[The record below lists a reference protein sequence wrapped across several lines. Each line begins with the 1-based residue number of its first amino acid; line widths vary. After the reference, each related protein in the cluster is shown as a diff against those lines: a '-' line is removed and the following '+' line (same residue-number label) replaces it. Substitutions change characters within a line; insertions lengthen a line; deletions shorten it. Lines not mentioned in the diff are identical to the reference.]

1 MESYQPGPEE
11 LTDDHLSD
19 YRRFFIASGL
29 ELAQNSS
36 GWTMNNTAM
45 CPDDHTLDKY
55 LFPFVYSI
63 VIVIS
68 IPINCISLYVSCI
81 QVRKKNELAVY
92 LFSLSLADL
101 LYSVILPLWIDY
113 AWNADNWRLSATLC
127 QISAFLMYMNFYTST
142 AFLACI
148 SVNRY
153 LALVHPL
160 KLQHLRTRRFSL
172 IVSIIVW
179 LLEGIMNSVILM
191 KNEIF
196 SDPCNSTN
204 HTLCYDKYPLE
215 LWQAQINLLRICS
228 GYLVPLII
236 IVFCYHKI
244 YQAVRCNQATV
255 DEEKKKIRK
264 LILNITVTFILCF
277 TPYHVILFIRSIK
290 EPYSTNPQFFLLMYK
305 IYRIT
310 QALTSLNCI
319 ADPILYCFVSETA
332 QTDIL
337 NLLRCCLDL
346 QKPEGNQV
354 EEHTPCSSTTKS
366 NITYRTCCET
376 ETLSKMA
383 ARA

>member
-1 MESYQPGPEE
+1 
-11 LTDDHLSD
+11 
-19 YRRFFIASGL
+19 
-29 ELAQNSS
+29 
-36 GWTMNNTAM
+36 MNNTAK
-45 CPDDHTLDKY
+45 CHDDHTLDKY

-113 AWNADNWRLSATLC
+113 AWNGDNWRLSATLC

-148 SVNRY
+148 SVDRY

-179 LLEGIMNSVILM
+179 LLEGILNSVILM
-191 KNEIF
+191 NNEVF

-277 TPYHVILFIRSIK
+277 TPYHVVLFIRSIK
-290 EPYSTNPQFFLLMYK
+290 EPYSTNPQFLQLMYK

-337 NLLRCCLDL
+337 NLLRCCLYL
-346 QKPEGNQV
+346 RKPEGNQV
-354 EEHTPCSSTTKS
+354 EEHTLCSSTTKS

>member
-1 MESYQPGPEE
+1 
-11 LTDDHLSD
+11 
-19 YRRFFIASGL
+19 
-29 ELAQNSS
+29 
-36 GWTMNNTAM
+36 TMNNTTE
-45 CPDDHTLDKY
+45 CPHDHTLDKY

-63 VIVIS
+63 VMVIS
-68 IPINCISLYVSCI
+68 IPINCISLCVSCI

-113 AWNADNWRLSATLC
+113 AWNGDNWRLSAMLC

-148 SVNRY
+148 SVDRY

-160 KLQHLRTRRFSL
+160 KFQHLRTRRFSL

-179 LLEGIMNSVILM
+179 LLEGILNSVILM
-191 KNEIF
+191 NKEIF

-215 LWQAQINLLRICS
+215 WWQAQMNLFRICS
-228 GYLVPLII
+228 GYMLPLII

-244 YQAVRCNQATV
+244 YQAVRYNQATV

-264 LILNITVTFILCF
+264 LILNITVTFIVCF
-277 TPYHVILFIRSIK
+277 TPYHVVLLIRSIK
-290 EPYSTNPQFFLLMYK
+290 EPHASNPQLLQSMYK

-332 QTDIL
+332 RTDIL
-337 NLLRCCLDL
+337 NLLRCCLCL
-346 QKPEGNQV
+346 QKPEGNQA
-354 EEHTPCSSTTKS
+354 EERALYSSATKSSTVV
-366 NITYRTCCET
+366 TYRTSCET
-376 ETLSKMA
+376 E
-383 ARA
+383 

>member
-1 MESYQPGPEE
+1 
-11 LTDDHLSD
+11 
-19 YRRFFIASGL
+19 
-29 ELAQNSS
+29 
-36 GWTMNNTAM
+36 TMNNTAK
-45 CPDDHTLDKY
+45 CHDDHTLDKY

-63 VIVIS
+63 VMVIS

-81 QVRKKNELAVY
+81 QVRKKNELAIY

-101 LYSVILPLWIDY
+101 LYSAILPLWIDY
-113 AWNADNWRLSATLC
+113 AWNGDNWRLSAMLC

-148 SVNRY
+148 SVDRY

-172 IVSIIVW
+172 TVSIIVW
-179 LLEGIMNSVILM
+179 LLEGILNSVILM
-191 KNEIF
+191 NKEVF

-215 LWQAQINLLRICS
+215 QWQAQIHLFRICS

-244 YQAVRCNQATV
+244 YEVVRCNQATV
-255 DEEKKKIRK
+255 DEEKKKIKK
-264 LILNITVTFILCF
+264 LILNITITFIICF
-277 TPYHVILFIRSIK
+277 TPYHVVLFIRSIK
-290 EPYSTNPQFFLLMYK
+290 EPYPTNPQFLQLLYK

-332 QTDIL
+332 RTDIL
-337 NLLRCCLDL
+337 NLLRCCLYL
-346 QKPEGNQV
+346 RKPEGNQV
-354 EEHTPCSSTTKS
+354 EEHALCSSTTKS
-366 NITYRTCCET
+366 SALITYRTSCET
-376 ETLSKMA
+376 ET
-383 ARA
+383 

>member
-1 MESYQPGPEE
+1 
-11 LTDDHLSD
+11 
-19 YRRFFIASGL
+19 
-29 ELAQNSS
+29 
-36 GWTMNNTAM
+36 MNNTHK
-45 CPDDHTLDKY
+45 CHDDHTLDKY

-63 VIVIS
+63 VMIIS
-68 IPINCISLYVSCI
+68 IPINCISLYASCV

-101 LYSVILPLWIDY
+101 LYSLILPLWIEY
-113 AWNADNWRLSATLC
+113 AWNGDNWMRSALLC

-148 SVNRY
+148 SVDRY

-179 LLEGIMNSVILM
+179 LLEIVFNSVILV
-191 KNEIF
+191 KKEVFN
-196 SDPCNSTN
+196 DPCNFTN

-215 LWQAQINLLRICS
+215 WWQARINLFRICS

-244 YQAVRCNQATV
+244 YQVVRCNQATI
-255 DEEKKKIRK
+255 DEEKKKVRK
-264 LILNITVTFILCF
+264 LILNITVAFIVCF
-277 TPYHVILFIRSIK
+277 TPYHIVLFIRSIK
-290 EPYSTNPQFFLLMYK
+290 EPYTTDPQILLYK
-305 IYRIT
+305 VYRIT

-332 QTDIL
+332 RTDIL
-337 NLLRCCLDL
+337 NLLRCCLCL
-346 QKPEGNQV
+346 QKHKRDQAKDNAL
-354 EEHTPCSSTTKS
+354 CSSATKS
-366 NITYRTCCET
+366 SALITYRTSCEM
-376 ETLSKMA
+376 ENIKNA
-383 ARA
+383 